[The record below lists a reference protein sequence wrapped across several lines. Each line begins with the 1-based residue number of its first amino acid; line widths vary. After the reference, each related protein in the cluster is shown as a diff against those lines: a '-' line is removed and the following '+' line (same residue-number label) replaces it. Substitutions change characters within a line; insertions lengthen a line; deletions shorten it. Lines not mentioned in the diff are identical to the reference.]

1 MLVKNDTKKEKKETL
16 ENKVSLSLREFS
28 KAKILFRLVNNKREN
43 SKSFNIYEKAKFSS
57 NIENAF
63 NNDYRKIDI
72 EYDTT
77 KNNRFKKVNLLVDI
91 NSYLDREKKSLY
103 LDLINSNKKYI
114 KENNISNKDILENKV
129 SLSLRE
135 FSKAKILFRLVN
147 NKRENT
153 KSFNIYEKAK
163 FSTNIENA
171 FNNDYRKID
180 IEYDTTKNN
189 RFKKVNLLVDI
200 NSYLDKDKKNL
211 YLDLLNSNKKY
222 IKENNISNKDILEN
236 INYFEKKINEL
247 K

>member
-1 MLVKNDTKKEKKETL
+1 MIDKKKEKKETL

-28 KAKILFRLVNNKREN
+28 KAKILFRLVNTKREN

-57 NIENAF
+57 NLENAF

-114 KENNISNKDILENKV
+114 KENNISNKDILEN
-129 SLSLRE
+129 
-135 FSKAKILFRLVN
+135 
-147 NKRENT
+147 
-153 KSFNIYEKAK
+153 
-163 FSTNIENA
+163 
-171 FNNDYRKID
+171 
-180 IEYDTTKNN
+180 
-189 RFKKVNLLVDI
+189 
-200 NSYLDKDKKNL
+200 
-211 YLDLLNSNKKY
+211 
-222 IKENNISNKDILEN
+222 
-236 INYFEKKINEL
+236 INYFEKKILEL

>member
-43 SKSFNIYEKAKFSS
+43 
-57 NIENAF
+57 
-63 NNDYRKIDI
+63 
-72 EYDTT
+72 
-77 KNNRFKKVNLLVDI
+77 
-91 NSYLDREKKSLY
+91 
-103 LDLINSNKKYI
+103 
-114 KENNISNKDILENKV
+114 
-129 SLSLRE
+129 
-135 FSKAKILFRLVN
+135 
-147 NKRENT
+147 T

-163 FSTNIENA
+163 LSTNIENA

-236 INYFEKKINEL
+236 INYFEKKLNEL

>member
-43 SKSFNIYEKAKFSS
+43 
-57 NIENAF
+57 
-63 NNDYRKIDI
+63 
-72 EYDTT
+72 
-77 KNNRFKKVNLLVDI
+77 
-91 NSYLDREKKSLY
+91 
-103 LDLINSNKKYI
+103 
-114 KENNISNKDILENKV
+114 
-129 SLSLRE
+129 
-135 FSKAKILFRLVN
+135 
-147 NKRENT
+147 T

-163 FSTNIENA
+163 LSTNLEIA

-236 INYFEKKINEL
+236 INYFEKKI
-247 K
+247 KRVKIVV